1 MVVKLIHIPLA
12 VNKEYTAGL
21 NVINHLVALCYIR
34 RVMAGNKVSLVYVI
48 GALNRLIAE
57 TQVRNGNTA
66 GLLRVILEVS
76 LNVFIG
82 MVTDNLNRVF
92 VSTNGT
98 VAAETP
104 ELTFNSAL
112 SRGVRSFLLG
122 ERKVG
127 NIIVNTDGEVVLRL
141 CLIKLLVNSKNA

>member
-1 MVVKLIHIPLA
+1 MVKLIHVPLA
-12 VNKEYTAGL
+12 VNKEYAAGL
-21 NVINHLVALCYIR
+21 NVVNHLVALCYIR
-34 RVMAGNKVSLVYVI
+34 RIVAGNKVGLVYVI

-82 MVTDNLNRVF
+82 VVADNLNGVF
-92 VSTNGT
+92 VSTDGT

-104 ELTFNSAL
+104 ELTLNSAF
-112 SRGVRSFLLG
+112 SCGVRSLFLG

-127 NIIVNTDGEVVLRL
+127 NIIVNTDGEVVLGL
-141 CLIKLLVNSKNA
+141 CLIKLLVNCENA

>member
-21 NVINHLVALCYIR
+21 NVVNHLVALCYIR
-34 RVMAGNKVSLVYVI
+34 RVVAGNKVSLVYVI

-57 TQVRNGNTA
+57 AQVRNGNTA

-82 MVTDNLNRVF
+82 MVADNLNGVF

-104 ELTFNSAL
+104 ELAL
-112 SRGVRSFLLG
+112 DCALCCGVRSFLLG
-122 ERKVG
+122 E
-127 NIIVNTDGEVVLRL
+127 
-141 CLIKLLVNSKNA
+141 